1 MADWLASPWKSPE
14 NEAPKSKDEPLQ
26 RAQHSLQTLLSD
38 SSVPSAVRESLKA
51 DFDQVQLMSGKLARG
66 DLHLAVFGRVSVGK
80 SSLANALLGREEFGV
95 SPLHG
100 ETRQPGAAK
109 WRESEAGG
117 VHLIDTPGIDELDGE
132 QRERLAYEV
141 TERSDL
147 ILFVVDGDMTQSE
160 REALT
165 TLASQQR
172 PIIMVLNKVDRY
184 SDHEKQLLLERLAER
199 SHPLVSADH
208 IVAASAAQG
217 EVTELTETLWS
228 VIEVE
233 GRTLS
238 ALNAALFAGRLS
250 DAVGE
255 RIAEVR
261 RQLAERVI
269 HTYSLGQGVAVA
281 LNPIPVADL
290 AAAAA
295 IDTGMLI
302 HLGRV
307 YGTPIGRHEAVK
319 LGGTIV
325 TQLAALMAAVWGVH
339 LVSSA
344 LKGATGGLSVAVT
357 AGAQGA
363 LAYYA
368 TWLVGSIARK
378 YFASGKSWGEHGPK
392 RVAEEIL
399 NTVDRDS
406 ILRDARAE
414 ILARLKASRQ

>member
-1 MADWLASPWKSPE
+1 MADWLASPWKSP
-14 NEAPKSKDEPLQ
+14 AKSAKKADQQPLD
-26 RAQHSLQTLLSD
+26 RARHSLQELLSD
-38 SSVPSAVRESLKA
+38 SSVPAAVRESLKA
-51 DFDQVQLMSGKLARG
+51 DFEQVQLMSRKLEQG
-66 DLHLAVFGRVSVGK
+66 DIHLAVFGRVGVGK
-80 SSLANALLGREEFGV
+80 SSLANTLLGREQFAV

-100 ETRQPGAAK
+100 ETKHARTAR
-109 WRESEAGG
+109 WRESEVGG

-132 QRERLAYEV
+132 AREKLAFEV

-147 ILFVVDGDMTQSE
+147 VLFVLDGDMTQSE
-160 REALT
+160 REALS
-165 TLASQQR
+165 TLAAQQR
-172 PIIMVLNKVDRY
+172 PIIMVLNKADRY
-184 SDHEKQLLLERLAER
+184 TAPELQLLLQRLAER
-199 SHPLVSADH
+199 SSAFVNAEHIVTASADRGD
-208 IVAASAAQG
+208 V
-217 EVTELTETLWS
+217 VELTETLWQ
-228 VIEVE
+228 VIEAE

-255 RIAEVR
+255 RITEVR
-261 RQLAERVI
+261 KQLAERVI
-269 HTYSLGQGVAVA
+269 HTYCLGQGVAVA
-281 LNPIPVADL
+281 LNPIPLADL

-295 IDTGMLI
+295 IDASMLV
-302 HLGRV
+302 HLGKI
-307 YGTPIGRHEAVK
+307 YGTPIGKQEAVK

-325 TQLAALMAAVWGVH
+325 AQLAALMTAVWGVH

-344 LKGATGGLSVAVT
+344 LKGATAGLSVAVT

-368 TWLVGSIARK
+368 TWLVGSIASR

-399 NTVDRDS
+399 DSVDRDS
-406 ILRDARAE
+406 ILRTARAE